1 MALTYTTSRPRL
13 AARTIGALLLAAV
26 LFTGC
31 DSGGNETA
39 TFTLDPVTFQFPLF
53 DQGDVQNGAVELA
66 SENTES
72 VGPALRNFGFTQD
85 EVVSA
90 QVTGVTLVRR
100 SLGSP
105 SATPPPAD
113 GGPAETKV
121 FDFINQAEVQL
132 RASGV
137 SAVTVGSRSGDF
149 ELSGETSLDAQ
160 GGDVT
165 GLVQANDIEA
175 VLNLTLDSFDGGPF
189 RVEVDVTFEVTG
201 QL

>member
-1 MALTYTTSRPRL
+1 MALTYTTFRPRL

-53 DQGDVQNGAVELA
+53 DRGDVQNGAVELA

-100 SLGSP
+100 SLGS

-113 GGPAETKV
+113 GGPVETKV

-149 ELSGETSLDAQ
+149 ELSDGTSLDVQ

>member
-1 MALTYTTSRPRL
+1 MALTYTTFRPRL

-100 SLGSP
+100 SLGS

-113 GGPAETKV
+113 GGPVETKV

-149 ELSGETSLDAQ
+149 ELSDGTSLDVQ